1 MFNWFAAPYSWIAEG
16 VLALVVVAAIA
27 GGGAY
32 VAHKLDAAAY
42 QTLETKFADYQTL
55 VAKAEAQ
62 TRINDLAAQQKFAA
76 KAQAAVDA
84 ANQTAAKAETAR
96 AGAAQALSDTLSK
109 EGKADAPLAV
119 CLARRLPADVLSG
132 LTH

>member
-1 MFNWFAAPYSWIAEG
+1 MFSFLSPYTTLLKIAGAVVG
-16 VLALVVVAAIA
+16 VLAIAA
-27 GGGAY
+27 GGAW
-32 VAHKLDAAAY
+32 VMHRMDSAAY
-42 QTLETKFADYQTL
+42 SALETKFATYQTV

-62 TRINDLAAQQKFAA
+62 TRINDLAAEQKFAT

-84 ANQTAAKAETAR
+84 ANAQAAKAETAR
-96 AGAAQALSDTLSK
+96 AGAAQALSDTLAK

-119 CLARRLPADVLSG
+119 CLARKLPDSVLHQ